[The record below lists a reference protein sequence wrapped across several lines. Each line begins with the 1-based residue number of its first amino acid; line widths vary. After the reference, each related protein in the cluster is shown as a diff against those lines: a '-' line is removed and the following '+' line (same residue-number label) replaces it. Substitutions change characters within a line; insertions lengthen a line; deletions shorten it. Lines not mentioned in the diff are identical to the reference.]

1 MSIVDVYL
9 AIVNGAHFYQQNFK
23 ELDSDFT
30 LLSSVLLSTVSSVQ
44 YNTILGV
51 ILLVL
56 LIVSFFVAGAEI
68 AFFSLTS
75 KDINHLKTKA
85 PAWRRITHL
94 LSNPQEL
101 HTSLVIANTFL
112 KIAIIIIANSLIES
126 IIEMYDS
133 INLLGWGGFF
143 IKVFLIS
150 LLVILFCEIL
160 PKVKAAQ
167 HSLRTAYE
175 SAAWIEAIHGI
186 FKQPT
191 HFILYIADGIAS
203 VLGTEKRKNINQ
215 KLQDAIDSND
225 FEEKEQNILTSIYKF
240 GNITV
245 KQVMTTRLDVNG
257 LDKTEAF
264 KNVLIKI
271 QEWGYS
277 RVPVYE
283 NSMDHIVGIIHTK
296 DLVAHLNQPDNYN
309 WNYLLRTP
317 YFVHE
322 HKLIE
327 DLFIEFQKKRIH
339 FAVVV
344 DEFGGTSGIVTM
356 EDIIEQIIGEIN
368 DEFDLDEDVNQ
379 QVSADT
385 FILEG
390 NTMLYDA
397 CKLMKLRPDTFD
409 EVKGESDSIAGLI
422 LENFGEI
429 PSANEVIQLGNFEFT
444 ILEVERNRIKKV
456 QVKIVPNQI

>member
-1 MSIVDVYL
+1 VSIVDVYL

>member
-1 MSIVDVYL
+1 M
-9 AIVNGAHFYQQNFK
+9 
-23 ELDSDFT
+23 DSDFT
-30 LLSSVLLSTVSSVQ
+30 FFTPILLSAVNSVQ

-56 LIVSFFVAGAEI
+56 LIVAFFVAGAEV

-85 PAWRRITHL
+85 PAWRKITHL
-94 LSNPQEL
+94 LANPQEL

-112 KIAIIIIANSLIES
+112 KIGIIIISNSLIEN
-126 IIEMYDS
+126 IIEMNDAVS
-133 INLLGWGGFF
+133 LGTGGFF

-150 LLVILFCEIL
+150 LVVILFCEIL

-175 SAAWIEAIHGI
+175 SAAWIEAIHAI

-191 HFILYIADGIAS
+191 SFILYVADNIATW
-203 VLGTEKRKNINQ
+203 LGTKKGKDFNQ
-215 KLQDAIDSND
+215 QLQEAIESNE

-257 LDKTEAF
+257 VEKNTSF
-264 KNVLIKI
+264 KNLLHKI
-271 QEWGYS
+271 QGWGYS

-283 NSMDHIVGIIHTK
+283 NSMDHIIGIIHTK
-296 DLVAHLNQPDNYN
+296 DLVPHIHAGDNYN
-309 WNYLLRTP
+309 WAYLMRP
-317 YFVHE
+317 PFFVHE
-322 HKLIE
+322 SKLIE
-327 DLFIEFQKKRIH
+327 DLFVEFQKKRIH

-368 DEFDLDEDVNQ
+368 DEFDVEEEVNKRL
-379 QVSADT
+379 ADDT
-385 FILEG
+385 FIFEG
-390 NTMLYDA
+390 STMIHEA
-397 CKLMKLRPDTFD
+397 CRLMKLPLDTFD
-409 EVKGESDSIAGLI
+409 EVKGESDSIAGLV

-429 PSANEVIQLGNFEFT
+429 PTKNQEITIGDFKFS
-444 ILEVERNRIKKV
+444 ILEVERNRIKRV
-456 QVKIVPNQI
+456 LVKIVPNNP

>member
-1 MSIVDVYL
+1 MDHSWVSS
-9 AIVNGAHFYQQNFK
+9 HF
-23 ELDSDFT
+23 FT
-30 LLSSVLLSTVSSVQ
+30 LFLLDAVSSVQ

-51 ILLVL
+51 ILLIL

-94 LSNPQEL
+94 LAAPQEL

-126 IIEMYDS
+126 IIEMNDS
-133 INLLGWGGFF
+133 LSLLGWSGFF
-143 IKVFLIS
+143 IKVVIIS

-175 SAAWIEAIHGI
+175 SAAWVEAIHGL

-191 HFILYIADGIAS
+191 ALFLFFAEKIEGWFGNPSNKPFSQEKLEAAIRSSHYEEEERFILAG
-203 VLGTEKRKNINQ
+203 
-215 KLQDAIDSND
+215 
-225 FEEKEQNILTSIYKF
+225 IYKF
-240 GNITV
+240 ADITV
-245 KQVMTTRLDVNG
+245 KQVMTTRLDING
-257 LDKTEAF
+257 VSKDITF
-264 KNVLIKI
+264 KELLEKVRT
-271 QEWGYS
+271 WGYS
-277 RVPVYE
+277 RIPVYE
-283 NSMDHIVGIIHTK
+283 NSMDQIMGIIHTK
-296 DLVAHLNQPDNYN
+296 DLVAYLNEPEDYS
-309 WNYLLRTP
+309 WNYLLRAP
-317 YFVHE
+317 FFVHE
-322 HKLIE
+322 NKLIE
-327 DLFIEFQKKRIH
+327 DLFVEFQSKRTH

-368 DEFDLDEDVNQ
+368 DEFDVEESKNQ
-379 QVSADT
+379 KISENV
-385 FILEG
+385 FVFEG
-390 NTMLYDA
+390 STMIYDA
-397 CKLMKLRPDTFD
+397 CRLMRIDSHTFD

-422 LENFGEI
+422 LEQAGEI
-429 PSANEVIQLGNFEFT
+429 PQVQQIITVGNFEFT

-456 QVKIVPNQI
+456 KVSILPPSM

>member
-9 AIVNGAHFYQQNFK
+9 SIVNWFHFYQQNFK

-56 LIVSFFVAGAEI
+56 LIVSFFVAGAEV

-94 LSNPQEL
+94 LTNPQEL

-112 KIAIIIIANSLIES
+112 KIAIIIISNSLIES
-126 IIEMYDS
+126 IMEMYDS

-191 HFILYIADGIAS
+191 HFILYVADGIAS
-203 VLGTEKRKNINQ
+203 LLGTEKRKNINQ

-257 LDKTEAF
+257 LEKTETF
-264 KNVLIKI
+264 KNVLAKI

-368 DEFDLDEDVNQ
+368 DEFDLDDDINQ
-379 QVSADT
+379 QLSEDT

-390 NTMLYDA
+390 STMLYDA

-409 EVKGESDSIAGLI
+409 EVRGESDSIAGLI

>member
-1 MSIVDVYL
+1 M
-9 AIVNGAHFYQQNFK
+9 
-23 ELDSDFT
+23 DSDLTFLT
-30 LLSSVLLSTVSSVQ
+30 PVFLATVNPVQ

-51 ILLVL
+51 ILLIL
-56 LIVSFFVAGAEI
+56 LIVSFFVAGAEV

-85 PAWRRITHL
+85 PAWRKITHL
-94 LSNPQEL
+94 LANPQEL

-112 KIAIIIIANSLIES
+112 KIAIIIISNSLIES
-126 IIEMYDS
+126 IMEMYDS

-167 HSLRTAYE
+167 HSLRTAFE
-175 SAAWIEAIHGI
+175 SASWIEAIHSI

-191 HFILYIADGIAS
+191 SFILYVADNIAT
-203 VLGTEKRKNINQ
+203 VLGSKNGKNFNQ
-215 KLQDAIDSND
+215 KLQEAIDSNN
-225 FEEKEQNILTSIYKF
+225 FQEKEQNILKSIYKF

-257 LDKTEAF
+257 LNKTTPFNE
-264 KNVLIKI
+264 VLSKI
-271 QEWGYS
+271 QSWGYS
-277 RVPVYE
+277 RVPVFE
-283 NSMDHIVGIIHTK
+283 NSMDHVVGIIHSK
-296 DLVAHLNQPDNYN
+296 DLVAHIHKADDYN
-309 WNYLLRTP
+309 WNYLLRNP

-327 DLFIEFQKKRIH
+327 DLFVEFQKKRIH

-368 DEFDLDEDVNQ
+368 DEFDTEEDINKKI
-379 QVSADT
+379 SEDT
-385 FILEG
+385 YIFEG
-390 NTMLYDA
+390 STMIHEA
-397 CKLMKLRPDTFD
+397 CSLMKLRPDTFD
-409 EVKGESDSIAGLI
+409 EVKGESDSIAGLV

-429 PSANEVIQLGNFEFT
+429 PTKNQEIVVGDFKFT
-444 ILEVERNRIKKV
+444 ILDVERNRIKKV
-456 QVKIVPNQI
+456 QVKIVPNNP